1 MTSADMTSADM
12 TSADMIIENATVV
25 TMDGELHEYP
35 SGHVV
40 VEGNRIAA
48 VGPGPAPSDV
58 DGNRIDA
65 TGCLVTPGFVNT
77 HHHLYQWVTRGLAVD
92 ATLFGWLTALYP
104 VWGGIDAEIVRTAAT
119 GSLAWLARSGCTTA
133 SDHHYVFPR
142 DGGDVFAAEIEAA
155 ATVGLR
161 FHPCRGSM
169 DLGQSKGGLPPDRI
183 VEDRDEILAA
193 TQHAIDKHHDPAP
206 DAMVRVA
213 VAPCSPFS
221 VTPEL
226 LSDAAALARR
236 NGVLMHTHLAE
247 TLDEEEF
254 CREKFGCT
262 PVEYMQRLGWLGDD
276 VWFAHAVHL
285 SDDAIGVMSD
295 TGTGVAHC
303 PSSNARLGAG
313 ICRSADLYRAGV
325 RIGLGVD
332 GAASNE
338 ASSLLEEV
346 RHAVLFARARG
357 GPEELTVRDALE
369 MATMGGARVLGRQAE
384 VGSLEPGKLA
394 DLAVWRLDGLGH
406 IDIVD
411 PVAALVLGAPPPL
424 DLLLVNGRTVV
435 EHDQVVTV
443 DETDLAADVA
453 AASKTL
459 LSRTGVT
466 S

>member
-1 MTSADMTSADM
+1 V
-12 TSADMIIENATVV
+12 ILEGATVV
-25 TMDGELHEYP
+25 TMDGQRSEYA

-40 VEGNRIAA
+40 VQDNRITA
-48 VGPGPAPSDV
+48 VGPGPSDL
-58 DGNRIDA
+58 DGPRIDV
-65 TGCLVTPGFVNT
+65 TGCLVTPGLVNT

-92 ATLFGWLTALYP
+92 STLFGWLTALYP
-104 VWGGIDAEIVRTAAT
+104 VWAGIDADIVRTAAT
-119 GSLAWLARSGCTTA
+119 GSLAWLARSGCTTTM
-133 SDHHYVFPR
+133 DHHYVFPR
-142 DGGDVFAAEIEAA
+142 DGGDLLAAEIEAA
-155 ATVGLR
+155 SRVGLR
-161 FHPCRGSM
+161 FHPTRGSM
-169 DLGQSKGGLPPDRI
+169 DLGQSKGGLPPDRV

-193 TQHAIDKHHDPAP
+193 TQAAIEKHHDPAP

-226 LSDAAALARR
+226 LTDAAGLARR
-236 NGVLMHTHLAE
+236 HGVLLHTHVAE
-247 TLDEEEF
+247 TLDEEDF
-254 CREKFGCT
+254 CRERFGCA
-262 PVEYMQRLGWLGDD
+262 PIEYMDRLGWLGPD

-285 SDDAIGVMSD
+285 DDGAVATLRR

-313 ICRSADLYRAGV
+313 ICRAADLHRAGV

-357 GPEELTVRDALE
+357 GPEELAVRDAVE
-369 MATMGGARVLGRQAE
+369 MATIGGARVLRREAE
-384 VGSLEPGKLA
+384 IGSLEPGKLA

-406 IDIVD
+406 VDIVD
-411 PVAALVLGAPPPL
+411 PVAALVLGPPPPL
-424 DLLLVNGRTVV
+424 ELLLVNGRPVV
-435 EHDQVVTV
+435 EKDRVVTV
-443 DETDLAADVA
+443 DETDLAVEVA
-453 AASKTL
+453 AASKTVL
-459 LSRTGVT
+459 TRAGVT